1 MFIRRFG
8 VVRRASLFAGVCML
22 VTFSV
27 YARTAAGPTQV
38 DARYD
43 AAAERHR
50 EERLR
55 VERLWEERQ
64 QDARREQAI
73 RNDYR
78 QRAGHA
84 QRAHALNEH
93 EQPEWRRP

>member
-1 MFIRRFG
+1 MVIRRFG
-8 VVRRASLFAGVCML
+8 VMRRASLFAGVCVL

-27 YARTAAGPTQV
+27 AAQTVAGPIHV

-43 AAAERHR
+43 AVAERHR

-55 VERLWEERQ
+55 DERSREDRQ
-64 QDARREQAI
+64 QDARLEQAI

-78 QRAGHA
+78 QRAEHA
-84 QRAHALNEH
+84 QRAHALSEH
-93 EQPEWRRP
+93 EQPE